1 MSVRAR
7 LIDALLGLGLA
18 RRDPLLV
25 LYRRQRLW
33 RAPSRRAQ
41 LGLMAGKPWRVL
53 REAVAFVR
61 AKGDGVRELHGV
73 GRMRQLAT
81 FCWLSFRHSV
91 LPSSSAAHWAFAV
104 RRPGKWDAWM
114 SAPHCTLL
122 LSELADRS
130 DRDLRETISDK
141 GTFSS
146 WASENGLPAVPIIAR
161 FADGMGQGESPEAI
175 ASRLPAAD
183 LFAKPTRLTWGVGAA
198 RWLHAGDGMWT
209 REDGTPVDAAA
220 IVASLCAA
228 SRRDPFILQRALRSH
243 ASLAPLAPHALCTL
257 RCITFLDA
265 AGEPQLIG
273 GALRLPVGRMIVDNV
288 SSGGMF
294 AGVNPDTGR
303 LTRGFRVRPDRLFEP
318 VTTGPDGATA
328 LADFPV
334 EQWPAARALALASQ
348 RAAAPLPSIGWDI
361 GLATEGPILIEAN
374 IGWSA
379 LTILL
384 TAEVPLSET
393 GFPEA
398 FMHHWRATERRRTA
412 QRAT

>member
-1 MSVRAR
+1 MSVRGR
-7 LIDALLGLGLA
+7 LIDAILGLGLA

-33 RAPSRRAQ
+33 RAPSRGAQ
-41 LGLMAGKPWRVL
+41 LGIMIGKPWRAL
-53 REAVAFVR
+53 RQAGAFVR
-61 AKGDGVRELHGV
+61 EKGDGVRSLHGV
-73 GRMRQLAT
+73 GRIRQLAT
-81 FCWLSFRHSV
+81 FSWLSLRHSV
-91 LPSSSAAHWAFAV
+91 LPSSSAVQWAFAV
-104 RRPGKWDAWM
+104 KRPAKWNAWM

-130 DRDLRETISDK
+130 DPQLRETISDK

-146 WASENGLPAVPIIAR
+146 WAAEHGLPAVPILAR
-161 FADGMGQGESPEAI
+161 FADGAVDGRPAESVA
-175 ASRLPAAD
+175 AGLPPSD
-183 LFAKPTRLTWGVGAA
+183 LFAKPTRLTWGVGAV
-198 RWLHAGDGMWT
+198 RWLHAGPGMWT
-209 REDGTPVDAAA
+209 AEDGVPADARA
-220 IVASLCAA
+220 IVARLLAA

-265 AGEPQLIG
+265 RGEPQLIG

-294 AGVNPDTGR
+294 TGVDPHSGR

-318 VTTGPDGATA
+318 VTLGPDGVTP
-328 LADFPV
+328 LAGFAV
-334 EQWPAARALALASQ
+334 EQWPAARALALAAQ

-361 GLATEGPILIEAN
+361 GLAEEGPVLIEAN
-374 IGWSA
+374 IGWSG
-379 LTILL
+379 LTIFL

-412 QRAT
+412 QRAP